1 MTLLTLSARKKFQ
14 PPVTERHLEA
24 EVAHCVGGVSSPI
37 LSNIY
42 LDRLDTFVEQTLIP
56 QHTRGTRRANNPAY
70 HRVTQA
76 IVRAR
81 ANGDHAAVHDLHQR
95 QRRMPSVQPD
105 DPGYRRLR
113 YIRYAD
119 GHLLGFTGSPD
130 PRPKPRRSNSDS
142 PSSCVRTSSW
152 NWQRTRR

>member
-1 MTLLTLSARKKFQ
+1 
-14 PPVTERHLEA
+14 
-24 EVAHCVGGVSSPI
+24 
-37 LSNIY
+37 
-42 LDRLDTFVEQTLIP
+42 
-56 QHTRGTRRANNPAY
+56 
-70 HRVTQA
+70 VTQA

-95 QRRMPSVQPD
+95 QRRMLSVQPD

-119 GHLLGFTGSPD
+119 DHLLGFVGD
-130 PRPKPRRSNSDS
+130 PRPKPNRSNSDS